1 MSKKK
6 RNRRPAPAPASA
18 ASPVSNAPSLEAVLE
33 EMSEDIAAE
42 AQADADI
49 EAAAAPV
56 VDAALAQAAASAD
69 RPEHPGRGQAASAAD
84 APREALPAQASV
96 PSWATHESGDIRGV
110 LIQVAGGRLLLPN
123 ATIAEVLSY
132 AEPER
137 EADAPEW
144 LLGRLR
150 WRGWSLPLVAFS
162 QFAGLGEERPGF
174 GSKVIVLKALGGDR
188 RLPFFAVLTQGFPR
202 LVTVSRAALEVDA
215 AEGELPAGVQALV
228 RLNDEPALLPD
239 LLQIEAKLRE
249 AREAR
254 EARDARDAA

>member
-6 RNRRPAPAPASA
+6 RNRRPAPAPAPT
-18 ASPVSNAPSLEAVLE
+18 ASPGSTAPSLDAVLE

-42 AQADADI
+42 AQADAEI
-49 EAAAAPV
+49 HAAAAPV
-56 VDAALAQAAASAD
+56 VEAALAQAASAD
-69 RPEHPGRGQAASAAD
+69 RSQRAHAAPVAVD
-84 APREALPAQASV
+84 APQDAPPTPALV

-137 EADAPEW
+137 EADAADW
-144 LLGRLR
+144 MLGRLR

-162 QFAGLGEERPGF
+162 QFAGLGQERPGF

-202 LVTVSRAALEVDA
+202 LVTVSRAALEVEA

-254 EARDARDAA
+254 DAA